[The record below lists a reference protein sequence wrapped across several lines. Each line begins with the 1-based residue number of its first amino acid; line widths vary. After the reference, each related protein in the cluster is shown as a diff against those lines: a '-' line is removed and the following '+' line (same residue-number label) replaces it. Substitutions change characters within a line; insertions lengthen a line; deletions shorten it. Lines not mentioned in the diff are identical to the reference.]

1 MNVLAI
7 IPARGGSKSIPLK
20 NIQKLGN
27 KALIEYTITA
37 AKKSKEI
44 NKIIVSTD
52 SKKISTISKKIGAE
66 VPFLRPKKFSQDNS
80 PAMDVI
86 KHTLKF
92 LKEKQSY
99 VPEIVTILLT
109 TSPFRTPQMIDKSV
123 RLLKNS
129 NATCVLGV
137 SKIKKE
143 HPYRAFWP
151 NGKYLK
157 PLKSD
162 FTKYYRRQIHPTCYY
177 PNGMIYT
184 FWYQTLKKFN
194 TIYGSKIK
202 PLIEDENNI
211 DIDNLFDLFIAE
223 MKIKNWKEYKKK
235 IYSKSMKTLEFS

>member
-109 TSPFRTPQMIDKSV
+109 TFKGYNIF
-123 RLLKNS
+123 
-129 NATCVLGV
+129 
-137 SKIKKE
+137 IKKLKILFVSLYFITGLLRTE
-143 HPYRAFWP
+143 IINGISRKYHPGR
-151 NGKYLK
+151 
-157 PLKSD
+157 
-162 FTKYYRRQIHPTCYY
+162 C
-177 PNGMIYT
+177 
-184 FWYQTLKKFN
+184 
-194 TIYGSKIK
+194 
-202 PLIEDENNI
+202 
-211 DIDNLFDLFIAE
+211 
-223 MKIKNWKEYKKK
+223 
-235 IYSKSMKTLEFS
+235 